1 MRAILQRV
9 ESAFVEVEAKRVGE
23 IDRGLLVLLGIER
36 GDDEEDAKVLA
47 AKLGGLRIFED
58 SDGKTNL
65 GVADVSGS
73 FLVVSQ
79 FTLAASLRK
88 GRRPSFDNAAR
99 PEDAEPLVEAVMAD
113 LRRQGFRVAGGKFRA
128 MMKVHLI
135 NDGPLTFVLEVRQ
148 GKVL

>member
-9 ESAFVEVEAKRVGE
+9 EHSHVEVEGEVVGQ
-23 IDRGLLVLLGIER
+23 IGQGVLVLLGIER
-36 GDDEEDAKVLA
+36 GDGAEEARVLANKLAGLRLFEDA
-47 AKLGGLRIFED
+47 E
-58 SDGKTNL
+58 GKTNL
-65 GVADVSGS
+65 GVAEAGGS

-99 PEDAEPLVEAVMAD
+99 PEDAEPLVELVMSE
-113 LRRQGFRVAGGKFRA
+113 LRQQGFRVEGGRFRA
-128 MMKVHLI
+128 MMKVHLV

>member
-1 MRAILQRV
+1 MRAVLQRV
-9 ESAFVEVEAKRVGE
+9 ESSFVEVEGRKVGE
-23 IDRGLLVLLGIER
+23 IGRGVLVLLGVER
-36 GDDEEDAKVLA
+36 GDTLAEAQVLA

-58 SDGKTNL
+58 DSGKTNL
-65 GVADVSGS
+65 SVAEAGGA

-88 GRRPSFDNAAR
+88 GRRPSFDDAAR
-99 PEDAEPLVEAVMAD
+99 PEDAEPLVEAVMAE
-113 LRRQGFRVAGGKFRA
+113 LRGQGFTVAGGKFRA

-135 NDGPLTFVLEVRQ
+135 NDGPLTFVLEARQ